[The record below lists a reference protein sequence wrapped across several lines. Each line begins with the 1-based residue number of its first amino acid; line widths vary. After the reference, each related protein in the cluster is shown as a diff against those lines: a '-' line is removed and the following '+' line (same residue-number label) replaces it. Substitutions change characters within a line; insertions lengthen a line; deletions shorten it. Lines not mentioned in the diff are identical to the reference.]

1 MRSKWYYIYI
11 LTNLKRT
18 VLYTGVTNDLKQRII
33 EHWLDCGKSNSF
45 TSKYRA
51 FYVLHYECFQYISE
65 AIARE
70 KEIKNWSRKKKMQL
84 INELNPGLKFL
95 NEELFGC
102 WPPKQITTR
111 LNNETQI
118 PPSSG

>member
-11 LTNLKRT
+11 LTNQKRT
-18 VLYTGVTNDLKQRII
+18 VLYNGVTNDLKQRII
-33 EHWLDCGKSNSF
+33 EHWLDCGKSKSF

-51 FYVLHYECFQYISE
+51 FYLLHYECFQYISE

-70 KEIKNWSRKKKMQL
+70 KEIKNWRREKKMQL

-95 NEELFGC
+95 NEELFGR

-111 LNNETQI
+111 F
-118 PPSSG
+118 